1 MFATIRHLIDQETK
15 LAIPAAN
22 LTPRANLYGL
32 GLTSFDAVCLLV
44 AVERAFKIEFQREM
58 LKRESAA
65 SIETIAKAVR
75 DMRRTPVVKVRKA
88 A

>member
-1 MFATIRHLIDQETK
+1 MFATIQRLIDQETK

-22 LTPRANLYGL
+22 LTPLANLYNL
-32 GLTSFDAVCLLV
+32 GLTSFDAIRLLV

-58 LKRESAA
+58 LNRESAA
-65 SIETIAKAVR
+65 SIETIAKAVQA
-75 DMRRTPVVKVRKA
+75 MQQTPAVEARKA

>member
-1 MFATIRHLIDQETK
+1 MFATIQRLIDQETK

-22 LTPRANLYGL
+22 LTPRASLYNL
-32 GLTSFDAVCLLV
+32 GLTSFDAIRLLV

-58 LKRESAA
+58 LNRESAA
-65 SIETIAKAVR
+65 SIETIAKAV
-75 DMRRTPVVKVRKA
+75 MQQTPAVEARKA

>member
-1 MFATIRHLIDQETK
+1 MFATIQRLVDQETK

-22 LTPRANLYGL
+22 LTPHANLYNL
-32 GLTSFDAVCLLV
+32 GLTSFDAICLLV

-58 LKRESAA
+58 LNRQAAA

-75 DMRRTPVVKVRKA
+75 AMQQTPAVEMRKA